1 MTTSPPDPAAPLI
14 LVNPRA
20 SRIVDPAER
29 ERVTVAVVGA
39 VRHRYG
45 RAPRVEAGSL
55 AETRTALAEATD
67 APVVV
72 AVGGDGTV
80 REAADALI
88 GRGTP
93 LAIIPAG
100 TGNVLAGAIGIRGVR
115 SGLDALRHGRPRVI
129 DLGRVR
135 WTAAGEAETHE
146 RIFAVACGMGLDAR
160 IMAAAEQEWKRRMRF
175 GAYVGAAVREVFRLE
190 TARFRIDADGETIEL
205 EGYLALVAN
214 AGELVP
220 GRIGPRRPIDPADG
234 LLDLIVLGGAN
245 PLAGLMSAVEL
256 LVRAGD
262 LGGGIIRR
270 TVSEVRIDRRTGPA
284 DRDRWGFASARSSRG
299 VCHPGRAERPR
310 PIPLTSRIPLSA
322 AASLYACRRSATSG
336 RAIRSAS
343 SWSRRSP
350 CSAPCRSWPRSPNS
364 GRTASSA
371 GSPTVGRCPT
381 CRRARTSGS
390 SRRPCSWDC

>member
-1 MTTSPPDPAAPLI
+1 MTSPPDPAAPLI

-20 SRIVDPAER
+20 SRMVDPAER
-29 ERVTVAVVGA
+29 ERIAAAVIGA

-45 RAPRVEAGSL
+45 REPRVEAGSL
-55 AETRTALAEATD
+55 ADTRTALAEATD
-67 APVVV
+67 APIVV

-93 LAIIPAG
+93 LAVIPAG

-129 DLGRVR
+129 DLGRAR
-135 WTAAGEAETHE
+135 WTPAAGEAETHE

-234 LLDLIVLGGAN
+234 RLDLIVLGGAN
-245 PLAGLMSAVEL
+245 PAAGLLSAVEL
-256 LVRAGD
+256 LVRSGD
-262 LGGGIIRR
+262 LGGGVIRR
-270 TVSEVRIDRRTGPA
+270 TVSEVRIAAEPA
-284 DRDRWGFASARSSRG
+284 QPIETDGDS
-299 VCHPGRAERPR
+299 HPPGRLEASVIPGALTVLVPPR
-310 PIPLTSRIPLSA
+310 
-322 AASLYACRRSATSG
+322 
-336 RAIRSAS
+336 
-343 SWSRRSP
+343 
-350 CSAPCRSWPRSPNS
+350 
-364 GRTASSA
+364 
-371 GSPTVGRCPT
+371 
-381 CRRARTSGS
+381 
-390 SRRPCSWDC
+390 